1 MRAGERGAQR
11 GFTFVAVLLL
21 LALCM
26 LGLAVAG
33 PLWSQRAQREKER
46 ELLRVGALYARALAS
61 YRDASP
67 GSLKEYPD
75 RLEALLLDTRY
86 IGTRRHLRALYPD
99 PMNPGQPWGLV
110 LDAEHRIVGVYSQ
123 SANAPVA
130 QGPLDLGD
138 ISLKPAQRYSDWKFT
153 VKTRS

>member
-1 MRAGERGAQR
+1 MRVGRHRAQR

-33 PLWSQRAQREKER
+33 PIWSAQLKREREQ
-46 ELLRVGALYARALAS
+46 ELLRVGAMYARALAS

-67 GSLKEYPD
+67 GSLKQYPD
-75 RLEALLLDTRY
+75 RLEALLLDTRFV
-86 IGTRRHLRALYPD
+86 GVQRHLRSLYPD

-110 LDAEHRIVGVYSQ
+110 LDADKRVLGVYRLSGEP
-123 SANAPVA
+123 PVA
-130 QGPLDLGD
+130 QGPLDLG
-138 ISLKPAQRYSDWKFT
+138 SVVLPPAQRYSDWKFT
-153 VKTRS
+153 LKAKS